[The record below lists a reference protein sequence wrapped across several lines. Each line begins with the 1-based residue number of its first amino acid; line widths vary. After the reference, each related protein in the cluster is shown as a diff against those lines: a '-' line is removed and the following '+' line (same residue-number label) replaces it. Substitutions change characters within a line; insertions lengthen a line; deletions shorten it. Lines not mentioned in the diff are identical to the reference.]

1 LKYINI
7 SATLRLEAQTVK
19 ILPVLR
25 LAANFRKQ
33 CWLDKNLKPLT
44 YKRILLTNP
53 WFERTL
59 GLLVFAGYI
68 LWLALPTRIPAITLF
83 GLALAGVAAAIYAK
97 QPARAREWAK
107 ILLKPKNLLLG
118 LILIV
123 AVGVRLPGISQS
135 LPYLDNPDEPT
146 TVTAAIKMLQTGDL
160 NPHFFRWPSLPFYTQ
175 FILSLPQFLSGVGSG
190 AFTGLNQIV
199 PDNFYL
205 AGRLLSATLGIATVG
220 LIYLIGRIVYSSAAG
235 LTAAFILAI
244 IPLHSENSR
253 YVTPDIM
260 VGFFATLTLLFAAL
274 IYKTGQLKWYL
285 WAGVA
290 SGLTIGTKYNVAIV
304 LITVVLAHFL
314 SEKRKGIG
322 FVRLGAT
329 IGLALGVFILTTP
342 FLALDLSGF
351 LNEMA
356 FQVRHYT
363 LEGHGANF
371 TGESWKAYLS
381 YIFNEAFVYQGVVAL
396 GGGILLALIRQSRA
410 DWLILSLPA
419 TGYFFFSSALV
430 HFPRNLIPL
439 LPSMALLAAEF
450 ILWLTVQGFKLF
462 QGKMRDSNSRLV
474 IKTFIVVILTLG
486 FFFFGI
492 RNSILT
498 TRYNLQPDTRIQAG
512 AWITQNLPVGA
523 KLRLEPFT
531 PYLSP
536 ERFQGVTEQR
546 PIGGR
551 GLEWY
556 QQQGYDYLVAS
567 SYEYKELIATDPQAA
582 LNYSAIFQE
591 AQLVKEFPGDSAERP
606 GPTIRIYKVR

>member
-1 LKYINI
+1 
-7 SATLRLEAQTVK
+7 
-19 ILPVLR
+19 
-25 LAANFRKQ
+25 
-33 CWLDKNLKPLT
+33 
-44 YKRILLTNP
+44 
-53 WFERTL
+53 
-59 GLLVFAGYI
+59 
-68 LWLALPTRIPAITLF
+68 
-83 GLALAGVAAAIYAK
+83 
-97 QPARAREWAK
+97 
-107 ILLKPKNLLLG
+107 
-118 LILIV
+118 
-123 AVGVRLPGISQS
+123 
-135 LPYLDNPDEPT
+135 
-146 TVTAAIKMLQTGDL
+146 
-160 NPHFFRWPSLPFYTQ
+160 
-175 FILSLPQFLSGVGSG
+175 
-190 AFTGLNQIV
+190 
-199 PDNFYL
+199 
-205 AGRLLSATLGIATVG
+205 
-220 LIYLIGRIVYSSAAG
+220 
-235 LTAAFILAI
+235 
-244 IPLHSENSR
+244 
-253 YVTPDIM
+253 M
-260 VGFFATLTLLFAAL
+260 VGFFATLTLLFAVL
-274 IYKTGQLKWYL
+274 IFKTGQLKWYL

-304 LITVVLAHFL
+304 LVTVALAHFL

-322 FVRLGAT
+322 FGRLGAT
-329 IGLALGVFILTTP
+329 VGLALGVFILTTP

-381 YIFNEAFVYQGVVAL
+381 YIFNEGFVYQGIATL
-396 GGGILLALIRQSRA
+396 GGGILLALVRQKRA

-419 TGYFFFSSALV
+419 MGYFFFSAALV

-439 LPSMALLAAEF
+439 LPPMALLAAEF
-450 ILWLTVQGFKLF
+450 ILWLTAQGFKLF
-462 QGKMRDSNSRLV
+462 QGKIHDSNSRLV

-498 TRYNLQPDTRIQAG
+498 TRYNLQPDTRTQAG

-551 GLEWY
+551 GLDWY

-591 AQLVKEFPGDSAERP
+591 AQLVKEFPGDSTEHP